1 MHSPESALKEKE
13 LLDKLLQ
20 PVKASNM
27 RDSCDEHVDRWADRP
42 TDRQTDFSGTKNL
55 NSNEGEIFLIF
66 AGEEM

>member
-1 MHSPESALKEKE
+1 
-13 LLDKLLQ
+13 
-20 PVKASNM
+20 M